1 MVSFT
6 ATYTS
11 ATGQPRTVTVKAN
24 DAVSARRLLR
34 RRGIKAE
41 ELRQDTGKGKENPRP
56 SPKTQGEARQLD
68 GCRWIWEK
76 RSRSHPG

>member
-24 DAVSARRLLR
+24 DAASARRLLR

-41 ELRQDTGKGKENPRP
+41 ELRQDTGKGKG
-56 SPKTQGEARQLD
+56 KTKAKGAGGPHQQD
-68 GCRWIWEK
+68 GYRWIWEK
-76 RSRSHPG
+76 RSRNLPG

>member
-41 ELRQDTGKGKENPRP
+41 ELRQGTGKGK
-56 SPKTQGEARQLD
+56 TEAKKAQVGSAHQLG

-76 RSRSHPG
+76 RSRSLPG